1 MSSWYSRSLFLMKP
15 SLTTDLLRLSRAKP
29 RKKKIM
35 AMRIGG
41 KVKTSRALKVVK
53 LFLDL
58 HSDDVGAA
66 VDGLNSLLD
75 SYIRPARVID
85 IPYQIVSI
93 AGIDGTDEHDIRED
107 EY

>member
-15 SLTTDLLRLSRAKP
+15 SLTTDLLRLSKAKP
-29 RKKKIM
+29 RKKKMM

-41 KVKTSRALKVVK
+41 KVKTSRALKIVK

-58 HSDDVGAA
+58 HSNDVGSAI
-66 VDGLNSLLD
+66 DGLNGLLD

>member
-1 MSSWYSRSLFLMKP
+1 VRF
-15 SLTTDLLRLSRAKP
+15 
-29 RKKKIM
+29 
-35 AMRIGG
+35 
-41 KVKTSRALKVVK
+41 K

-58 HSDDVGAA
+58 HSDDVGSAI
-66 VDGLNSLLD
+66 DGLNSLLD

-107 EY
+107 KY

>member
-1 MSSWYSRSLFLMKP
+1 MKP
-15 SLTTDLLRLSRAKP
+15 SLTTDLLRLSKAKP
-29 RKKKIM
+29 RKKKMM

-41 KVKTSRALKVVK
+41 KVKTSRALKIVK

-58 HSDDVGAA
+58 HSNDVGSAI
-66 VDGLNSLLD
+66 DGLNGLLD

>member
-1 MSSWYSRSLFLMKP
+1 MKP
-15 SLTTDLLRLSRAKP
+15 SLTTDLLRLSKAKP

-41 KVKTSRALKVVK
+41 KVKTSRALKIVK

-66 VDGLNSLLD
+66 VDGLNSLLN

-85 IPYQIVSI
+85 IPYQIISI

>member
-1 MSSWYSRSLFLMKP
+1 MKP

-41 KVKTSRALKVVK
+41 KAKTSRALKIVK

-58 HSDDVGAA
+58 HSDDVGSAI
-66 VDGLNSLLD
+66 DGLNSLLY
-75 SYIRPARVID
+75 SNIRPARVID